1 MWQANQKPSKK
12 IIENAEDNFHSNDE
26 LLVET
31 NINAKNDAD
40 FVSNIAIQELS
51 SDEVDIT
58 DNASLLLDI
67 DEEPSSGLK
76 KSAKI
81 VPGTFYDI
89 SHTAYSY

>member
-1 MWQANQKPSKK
+1 M
-12 IIENAEDNFHSNDE
+12 EM
-26 LLVET
+26 

-40 FVSNIAIQELS
+40 FMSNTAIQELS

-58 DNASLLLDI
+58 DNASLSSDI

-81 VPGTFYDI
+81 VPGAFYDV